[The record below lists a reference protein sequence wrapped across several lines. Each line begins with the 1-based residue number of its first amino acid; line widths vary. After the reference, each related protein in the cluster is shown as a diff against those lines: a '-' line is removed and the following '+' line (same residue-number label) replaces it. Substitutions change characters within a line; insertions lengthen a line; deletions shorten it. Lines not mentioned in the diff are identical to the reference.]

1 MFGKDTNVIRGHSER
16 EVELKVKEFIYMRDE
31 VHDEEWKAEEALY
44 KPARMLGYKPWSCVV
59 NRVK

>member
-31 VHDEEWKAEEALY
+31 VHDEEWKAEEPLY